1 MNELV
6 KSQVRVMTDEGK
18 YCSFKSMYA
27 VVLNAMISSENITE
41 KHYFS
46 ALKKLG
52 LIEKIGNSWSA
63 PEDVREQMVNEDLPS
78 LDIYRRR
85 KDARG
90 EKLYYSYGFNCFDED
105 AFIDS
110 VLSPVIKE
118 LDVLEEI
125 LIGVD
130 EVNALS
136 KKVLKDAGLPVGS
149 INPRQEIDKAVNKW
163 EK

>member
-27 VVLNAMISSENITE
+27 VVLNAMISNDYITE

-46 ALKKLG
+46 ALKKLN

-63 PEDVREQMVNEDLPS
+63 PEVIREKMVDGDLPAYG
-78 LDIYRRR
+78 IYRRR

-90 EKLYYSYGFNCFDED
+90 EKLYYSYGFNCQDED
-105 AFIDS
+105 MFIQD
-110 VLSPVIKE
+110 VLKPVIME
-118 LDVLEEI
+118 LDDLEVSLIEVGEEI
-125 LIGVD
+125 
-130 EVNALS
+130 EEQ
-136 KKVLKDAGLPVGS
+136 KQVLKSAGLSVGA
-149 INPRQEIDKAVNKW
+149 INPRQLIDKVVTKW